1 MSIAALRELRRLF
14 PDAHIALH
22 TRSWAEGIFRDAS
35 FIDEIIPFDE
45 GRSNFRTMLA
55 EARSLRKRKFDL
67 AILLPNSFRS
77 AAMVKLAGIPNRIG
91 YATDGRSMLL
101 TKAVKVPEWKSS
113 RHEAYYYL
121 ELIAEAAGHVSVAT
135 ETNAEPSIFLEISDD
150 RKQKARK
157 ILHEIGLDT
166 GRPIIAMGP
175 GSTNSLAKR
184 WPAQNFAI
192 LNNKLRSDL
201 NAGVVLLGSGNESDV
216 GQAVIESAGSRPAS
230 LIGKTSLDDA
240 SAILSVVDL
249 FVSNDMGL
257 AHLAAA
263 VGTKTA
269 VIFGPTDPVTT
280 RPFADHAMVIR
291 EPVDCSPC
299 MLRDCPIDHRCMTR
313 ISPER
318 VFTVIADLL
327 K

>member
-14 PDAHIALH
+14 PNAHIALH
-22 TRSWAEGIFRDAS
+22 TRSWAQGIFRDAS

-55 EARSLRKRKFDL
+55 EARSLRKKNFDL

-101 TKAVKVPEWKSS
+101 TKAVKVPAWKSS
-113 RHEAYYYL
+113 RHEVFYYV
-121 ELIAEAAGHVSVAT
+121 ELIAETARHFGVVDKTTS
-135 ETNAEPSIFLEISDD
+135 EPSIFLEVSDS
-150 RKQKARK
+150 RKLNAQR
-157 ILHEIGLDT
+157 LLQDT
-166 GRPIIAMGP
+166 GLKSNVPIIAMGP

-184 WPAQNFAI
+184 WPAKNFAI
-192 LNNKLRSDL
+192 LNDKLKLDL
-201 NAGVVLLGSGNESDV
+201 NADTVLLGSENETEV
-216 GQAVIESAGSRPAS
+216 GQAVIDLSVSPPAS
-230 LIGKTSLDDA
+230 LIGKTSLEDV
-240 SAILSVVDL
+240 SALLNVVDL

-263 VGTKTA
+263 VGTKTV
-269 VIFGPTDPVTT
+269 VIFGPTDPTTT
-280 RPFADHAMVIR
+280 RPFSDEAVVVR
-291 EPVDCSPC
+291 EPVECSPC

-313 ISPER
+313 ILPEK
-318 VFTVIADLL
+318 VYTVITDLL